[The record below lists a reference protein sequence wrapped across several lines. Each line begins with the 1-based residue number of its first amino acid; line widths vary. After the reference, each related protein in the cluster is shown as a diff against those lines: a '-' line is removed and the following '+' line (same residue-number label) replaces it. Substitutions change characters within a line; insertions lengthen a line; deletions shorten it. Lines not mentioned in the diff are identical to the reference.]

1 MPRSRRCSSSSPL
14 TTSCACCTS
23 CKWNGRGWRSVN
35 PESRVLGSW
44 SFVLRRS
51 KVLGPWCGPGTRTT
65 DQNGPGTKNIGQG
78 TCAPLLAVPLGE
90 PSLLLRLRL
99 IVGVRDAGA
108 PFEVRLDRREYG
120 EHHERD
126 DGHDGG
132 QRVLT

>member
-1 MPRSRRCSSSSPL
+1 MPRSRPCSSSSPL

-23 CKWNGRGWRSVN
+23 CRRNGRGWRSVN

-44 SFVLRRS
+44 SFVLRPS
-51 KVLGPWCGPGTRTT
+51 KVFGPWCGPGTPDHGPERTGYQEHRT
-65 DQNGPGTKNIGQG
+65 KDVGT
-78 TCAPLLAVPLGE
+78 ALAVPLGE
-90 PSLLLRLRL
+90 PSLLLRL

-126 DGHDGG
+126 DG
-132 QRVLT
+132 